1 MGGQGATSSGVKLVK
16 RFGYATKTEAEVAA
30 QHAGKLLGLATD
42 ETTRKR
48 IGDMMVTAKRGAP
61 LPSAEDVARRI
72 GVGLD
77 RRPPGSA
84 RERRGTPGWPAR
96 SGCAHPRPSGW
107 R

>member
-1 MGGQGATSSGVKLVK
+1 VKLVK
-16 RFGYATKTEAEVAA
+16 RFGYATKTEADAAA

-48 IGDMMVTAKRGAP
+48 IGDMIATAKRGAP

-77 RRPPGSA
+77 PASTGISTGEAWHAWLAMTRPL
-84 RERRGTPGWPAR
+84 
-96 SGCAHPRPSGW
+96 SGPSG
-107 R
+107 